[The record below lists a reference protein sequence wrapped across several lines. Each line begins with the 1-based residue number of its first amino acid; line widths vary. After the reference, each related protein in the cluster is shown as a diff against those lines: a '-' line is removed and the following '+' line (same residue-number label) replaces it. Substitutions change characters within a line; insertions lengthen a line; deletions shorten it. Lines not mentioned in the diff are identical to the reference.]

1 MKNIENNSFCIECR
15 KETSYHLETRKI
27 YRTIRDKEYEFYIT
41 VPVCDEC
48 GNEINIP
55 GILDKNV
62 EEIDYQYREKEGIVK
77 KEDII
82 KLMRLYNIGKAP
94 LSLALGFGEKTI
106 TRYLEGQVPSKEYSD
121 IINKALASSGYM
133 KDLLK
138 ANKSKLTERAYNK
151 TKKAIESVEE
161 ITNLSDKMISVVAII
176 FEKLREVTPLMLQ
189 KLLYYSQAL
198 NYCINGKEIFDEDCE
213 AWVHGPVYSEVY
225 EIFKDFKYNV
235 IEDERFAVFA
245 GAKENLKEEEL
256 KTINLVVNTFG
267 MYSGKTLE
275 KITHK
280 EKPWKIARKG
290 YGDSMSSNV
299 IINKNDMYTYFTELN
314 GKYDICSE
322 TGLNKYIQDILYS
335 ETSEIQL

>member
-1 MKNIENNSFCIECR
+1 MDIS

-27 YRTIRDKEYEFYIT
+27 
-41 VPVCDEC
+41 
-48 GNEINIP
+48 
-55 GILDKNV
+55 
-62 EEIDYQYREKEGIVK
+62 
-77 KEDII
+77 
-82 KLMRLYNIGKAP
+82 
-94 LSLALGFGEKTI
+94 
-106 TRYLEGQVPSKEYSD
+106 
-121 IINKALASSGYM
+121 
-133 KDLLK
+133 
-138 ANKSKLTERAYNK
+138 
-151 TKKAIESVEE
+151 
-161 ITNLSDKMISVVAII
+161 
-176 FEKLREVTPLMLQ
+176 
-189 KLLYYSQAL
+189 
-198 NYCINGKEIFDEDCE
+198 
-213 AWVHGPVYSEVY
+213 
-225 EIFKDFKYNV
+225 YNV

-290 YGDSMSSNV
+290 YEDSMSSNV